1 MELGQTLFSG
11 LVIPQGHHL
20 KVTSFPIPRSTVV
33 GEWSIMN
40 IASFIDFPRN
50 KTESDLHNINGTVT
64 WSQNHKLMSIFLPFN
79 LCWKALWKE
88 TLYPSPIDINSS
100 RQILAV
106 IWDDSISTPRE
117 IHIRKK
123 NWTLRWSTIMASQ
136 RVKIHQWWVL
146 FRLVLRAE
154 NPFRT
159 RSKSKQKQKKTTFD
173 LGGFAED
180 FISEIE

>member
-11 LVIPQGHHL
+11 LVIPQGHHRR
-20 KVTSFPIPRSTVV
+20 VTSFRTPRSIVV

-40 IASFIDFPRN
+40 VASIIDFPRN
-50 KTESDLHNINGTVT
+50 KPDFYLHNINGTIT
-64 WSQNHKLMSIFLPFN
+64 WSQNHQLISIFLPFS
-79 LCWKALWKE
+79 KALWKE
-88 TLYPSPIDINSS
+88 TLYFSHIDINFS

-117 IHIRKK
+117 IHIRKE
-123 NWTLRWSTIMASQ
+123 NVSLRWSTIMASQ

-159 RSKSKQKQKKTTFD
+159 RSKSKQKQKKHSIWVD
-173 LGGFAED
+173 LQR
-180 FISEIE
+180 ISFQIE